1 MWSRPDLRG
10 SLRRLLGVAACT
22 HEWRNLVRLNKF
34 GIAVPFPLGFSRV
47 HPAISGY
54 TDVLFM
60 EDLGECEAATEY
72 LKRLIRA
79 GQEQQALDFENVQIE
94 MTAKMLGAGMLDAD
108 HGLHNIVVQPDGRPV
123 KLDVELGR
131 HVIWPRL
138 FPAMYAE
145 MLGRMIAMHAFAVQP
160 DVDRMTRFAERLRTR
175 LKPPTSVFRQ
185 AGIHA
190 RGMMQRQLQETGID
204 TRLVLP

>member
-1 MWSRPDLRG
+1 
-10 SLRRLLGVAACT
+10 
-22 HEWRNLVRLNKF
+22 
-34 GIAVPFPLGFSRV
+34 
-47 HPAISGY
+47 
-54 TDVLFM
+54 
-60 EDLGECEAATEY
+60 
-72 LKRLIRA
+72 
-79 GQEQQALDFENVQIE
+79 
-94 MTAKMLGAGMLDAD
+94 
-108 HGLHNIVVQPDGRPV
+108 
-123 KLDVELGR
+123 
-131 HVIWPRL
+131 
-138 FPAMYAE
+138 MYAE